1 MHQIGEVKTAAIFG
15 SDDQLQGANT
25 QNEMFSEFSWPPYRF
40 VSTYDQFDDDQRF
53 AIKFIDFC
61 PYTKKLCV
69 GGAAGQVITFALN
82 PMPADVMVEVSCCY
96 HILNTSFTCS
106 LSIKLVVI
114 LFYGGAIHTL
124 NLLCVCCSILHL
136 SVLEFLKILPAA

>member
-1 MHQIGEVKTAAIFG
+1 MQQIGEVKTATIFG
-15 SDDQLQGANT
+15 GDDQLQAPDT

-40 VSTYDQFDDDQRF
+40 VSTYDQYDSDQRF

-82 PMPADVMVEVSCCY
+82 PMPADVMVEVSSLL
-96 HILNTSFTCS
+96 IL
-106 LSIKLVVI
+106 LSP
-114 LFYGGAIHTL
+114 
-124 NLLCVCCSILHL
+124 LLRIITH
-136 SVLEFLKILPAA
+136 SVHGL